1 MLDEFGCKLVG
12 PATNAPRGLRAH
24 RQGVD
29 RDSGPRPKSGRS
41 GLPLPTRDKRRCA
54 LHLCDRLR
62 FHRNT
67 QGVATAADGAKRH
80 ASPSGVRCRSRSA
93 CRISNGRLW
102 QYGRS
107 LCVRLMSHLDETSAQ
122 RVTTILPNW
131 PLFFRYRCTSTI
143 SSNLNIRSMTGLSA
157 PRARPLVTYCTAA
170 FRRASSPVTS
180 RMLYPL
186 TVASCGSSPTPASEC
201 HPRSVRRR
209 SRRCPAGERNLGSKP
224 RSCLGRSWSSP

>member
-1 MLDEFGCKLVG
+1 MIQKRAARSSSNGADCYVIVAGQAGRTSYQRPE
-12 PATNAPRGLRAH
+12 RLRAH

-41 GLPLPTRDKRRCA
+41 GLPLPTHDKRRCA

-80 ASPSGVRCRSRSA
+80 ALPSGVRCRSRSA

-107 LCVRLMSHLDETSAQ
+107 LCVRLMSHLDENQ
-122 RVTTILPNW
+122 LR
-131 PLFFRYRCTSTI
+131 
-143 SSNLNIRSMTGLSA
+143 G
-157 PRARPLVTYCTAA
+157 
-170 FRRASSPVTS
+170 
-180 RMLYPL
+180 
-186 TVASCGSSPTPASEC
+186 
-201 HPRSVRRR
+201 
-209 SRRCPAGERNLGSKP
+209 
-224 RSCLGRSWSSP
+224 